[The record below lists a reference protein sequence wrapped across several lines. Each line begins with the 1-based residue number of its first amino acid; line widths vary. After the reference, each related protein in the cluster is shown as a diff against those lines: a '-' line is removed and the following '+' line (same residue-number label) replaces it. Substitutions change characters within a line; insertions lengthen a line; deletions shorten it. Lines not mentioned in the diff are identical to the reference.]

1 MSATEKVF
9 GLWAR
14 AILSWPRL
22 MLALALA
29 SVLVAIWVT
38 FNYLSFSTDRTQLL
52 DPDHHV
58 QRSWR
63 AFRQEFGGN
72 TDMVVLVS
80 GEPDEVHSALEDLAK
95 TLRADPHI
103 DDVFYKLELPEVA
116 HHSLFFLSLHDLQTL
131 EKQLRGIQPWAK
143 SASQG
148 MPSLLTDLSHSS
160 MAQLEPV
167 LPMFEKVLQGLIA
180 AVNTRGNAKYQSPL
194 PDYQPEPN
202 KMLRGQPFRPGE
214 TTFYNNVGS
223 ERTSMLIAQPRDR
236 SGSFQG
242 DSATLEALRSCVGQ
256 TGRSHPR
263 VTFMVSGEPVL
274 NTDEMVGARDDATRS
289 GATALVL
296 VCILLIAAFGDAV
309 RPACAVLSLLVGL
322 SWSLALAAILVG
334 KLNLLTVHFAT
345 ILVGLSMTFAIQL
358 LCHYQELR
366 FADPKGDLGKLLEQ
380 TVVET
385 GSPSFIG
392 AITTAVAFW
401 SLHFTNFR
409 AAGELGL
416 ITGCGVLLTFLS
428 ITTIFPPLL
437 LLTEGGRKAVPLRIP
452 GLAGLGEKL
461 NANPGW
467 VIMAS
472 LVLTAYSLTWV
483 NRVPFNYNMLTLQSK
498 NSDSVKVEHHLQ
510 SLGYSTLFAVAS
522 ASDLKQAR
530 LLVDKIEALQSVS
543 HVETVASLIP
553 NNLEG
558 KQPRV
563 RAITKIAHQLQLPP
577 DQSDTKLSANQLLD
591 LQSRF
596 VRASINVK
604 RQLTSLQ
611 GGNKES
617 KRLSRAVTELLT
629 RFELK
634 LDPSQPGPLE
644 AALTGYQRAMNDD
657 LKEKV
662 EFLKTQKS
670 DIPDLLA
677 GLPETV
683 RSRSISKSG
692 SFCLRIFPRFD
703 CWEREPLEAFVHEL
717 KKVGDQSKVTV
728 TGSPF
733 LIYYYLEELRQA
745 YSISGRNA
753 LIVICVLLLLHF
765 HSIKKAA
772 LALFPKLLGV
782 VWMLGAMGVAGV
794 SFNAANF
801 LALPITLGIGLIFG
815 VNVLLE
821 CLANDNCGSSLYSS
835 STGGAVLL
843 AGLATTIGFSSFLL
857 ANHEGVSSFGFVM
870 AAGVGANLMT
880 SLFTLP
886 AVLTWFK
893 RRKAP
898 QD

>member
-1 MSATEKVF
+1 MSITERVF

-14 AILSWPRL
+14 LTLSWPRAVL
-22 MLALALA
+22 SLALVSVFLA
-29 SVLVAIWVT
+29 VWITV
-38 FNYLSFSTDRTQLL
+38 NYLSFSTDRTQLL

-80 GEPDEVHSALEDLAK
+80 GQPAEVHSALEDLAK
-95 TLRADPHI
+95 TLQADPHI

-116 HHSLFFLSLHDLQTL
+116 NHSLFFLSLHDLRAL
-131 EKQLRGIQPWAK
+131 EKQLKGIRPWAK

-148 MPSLLTDLSHSS
+148 MPSLLSGLANSS
-160 MAQLEPV
+160 IDQLEPV
-167 LPMFEKVLQGLIA
+167 LPLFEKVLQGLIA
-180 AVNTRGNAKYQSPL
+180 AVETRGNAKYRSPL

-214 TTFYNNVGS
+214 TTFYNNVGD
-223 ERTSMLIAQPRDR
+223 EHTSMLIAQPRDR

-242 DSATLEALRSCVGQ
+242 DSATLEALRSCVGN

-289 GATALVL
+289 GATALIL

-322 SWSLALAAILVG
+322 TWSLALAAFLVG

-366 FADPKGDLGKLLEQ
+366 YAEPQGDLAKLLER
-380 TVVET
+380 TLVET

-428 ITTIFPPLL
+428 IMTIFPPLL

-452 GLAGLGEKL
+452 GLAGLGETL

-467 VIMAS
+467 VIVAS

-510 SLGYSTLFAVAS
+510 SLGYSTLFAVVS
-522 ASDLKQAR
+522 APNLEQAR

-543 HVETVASLIP
+543 HVETVASLVP
-553 NNLEG
+553 NNIDG
-558 KQPRV
+558 KQAV
-563 RAITKIAHQLQLPP
+563 VEEITKIAHQLQLP
-577 DQSDTKLSANQLLD
+577 QQQASSKLSATQLLD
-591 LQSRF
+591 LQARF
-596 VRASINVK
+596 QSASVNVK
-604 RQLTSLQ
+604 RRINRRPDDT
-611 GGNKES
+611 KEE
-617 KRLSRAVTELLT
+617 KRLAKSVTELLT

-634 LDPSQPGPLE
+634 LDPSQPGPVE

-670 DIPDLLA
+670 DRPDLLA

-683 RSRSISKSG
+683 RSRSISKTG
-692 SFCLRIFPRFD
+692 SFCLRIFPKYD
-703 CWEREPLEAFVHEL
+703 CWEREALEAYVHQL
-717 KKVGDQSKVTV
+717 KKVGDESKVTI

-765 HSIKKAA
+765 HSVKKAG

-821 CLANDNCGSSLYSS
+821 CLANRECENSLYAS

-843 AGLATTIGFSSFLL
+843 AGLATTIGFSSFLM

-870 AAGVGANLMT
+870 AAGVGANLLT

-893 RRKAP
+893 RRSASKG
-898 QD
+898 